1 MKGTTKR
8 PEGADKSSPAPP
20 PPGTMEPEPV
30 DKTLAPGEGDV
41 TKPPREE
48 GSTPPAPSGGQV
60 PDKPQPGDN
69 QDPPTDGEIEKGK
82 KWKNRIDELKKM
94 RKLAKGSK
102 GQIRPQEQGDKKS
115 GKPEFGRK
123 AKGKAKKSK
132 GDKLFGELFRLS
144 TFLRNELH
152 LYTKSMSNLFFS
164 QYIISIHFL
173 IH

>member
-1 MKGTTKR
+1 
-8 PEGADKSSPAPP
+8 
-20 PPGTMEPEPV
+20 MEPEPV
-30 DKTLAPGEGDV
+30 DKTLAPEEGDV

-69 QDPPTDGEIEKGK
+69 QDPPTVGEIEKGK

-94 RKLAKGSK
+94 RKMAKGSK

-115 GKPEFGRK
+115 RKLEFGRK
-123 AKGKAKKSK
+123 AKGEAKKSK

-164 QYIISIHFL
+164 QYIS
-173 IH
+173 

>member
-30 DKTLAPGEGDV
+30 DKTLAPEEGDV

-60 PDKPQPGDN
+60 PDKP
-69 QDPPTDGEIEKGK
+69 TDGEIEKGK

-94 RKLAKGSK
+94 RKMAKGSI

-123 AKGKAKKSK
+123 AKGEAKKSK

-164 QYIISIHFL
+164 QYIS
-173 IH
+173 

>member
-1 MKGTTKR
+1 
-8 PEGADKSSPAPP
+8 
-20 PPGTMEPEPV
+20 MEPEPV
-30 DKTLAPGEGDV
+30 DKTLAPEEGDV

-94 RKLAKGSK
+94 RKMAKGSK

-123 AKGKAKKSK
+123 AKGEAKKSK

-144 TFLRNELH
+144 TFLLMN
-152 LYTKSMSNLFFS
+152 YT
-164 QYIISIHFL
+164 YIPKVCQICSFHNILVSIHFL

>member
-69 QDPPTDGEIEKGK
+69 RDPPTDGEIEKGK

-94 RKLAKGSK
+94 RKMAKGSI

-123 AKGKAKKSK
+123 AKGEAKKSK

-164 QYIISIHFL
+164 QYIS
-173 IH
+173 